1 MVRFRYIAEGTP
13 DAPLILFF
21 GNDQTAIKGISTCF
35 KHLSTGEMSTVK
47 VSDIPG
53 VFSADGSDIV
63 LAVSERD
70 EGVSSLSE
78 REFNWSLTKRG
89 WDDLVE
95 LLQPFVE
102 STTERKSRTNRYYHY
117 QHLEPQAR
125 RPRSAIPVIITT
137 SDQGQW

>member
-21 GNDQTAIKGISTCF
+21 GNDPVAIKGISTYF
-35 KHLSTGEMSTVK
+35 KRLSTGEISTVK

-63 LAVSERD
+63 LALSEGD
-70 EGVSSLSE
+70 EGVSSLSKGD
-78 REFNWSLTKRG
+78 FNWSLTKRG

-102 STTERKSRTNRYYHY
+102 NTTERESRSIRYYH
-117 QHLEPQAR
+117 QFLEPQAR
-125 RPRSAIPVIITT
+125 RSRSAIQVIRG
-137 SDQGQW
+137 SGE